1 MDKVRQQ
8 ECNDVILSINLSL
21 VYLLMGTF
29 CYCLGSLGDPVYEQL
44 HSEFQEQE
52 TRNNKRPWQIKS
64 PIAFSLAKTSFLM
77 IIIGVGM
84 VHFGVRGKGK
94 EGRWPFWKSMWVI
107 FLNTK
112 LWFFG
117 KGSSENFT
125 IGQLECKPCLCKVG
139 QNVPYS
145 HGPDMWSV
153 SWVGLVSLLDQP
165 VPTQIN

>member
-8 ECNDVILSINLSL
+8 ECNNVTLGINLSL

-94 EGRWPFWKSMWVI
+94 EGRGGDLFEKVCE
-107 FLNTK
+107 
-112 LWFFG
+112 WFFLTQIYVCFLERG
-117 KGSSENFT
+117 LQKTTTT
-125 IGQLECKPCLCKVG
+125 IGQLECKPCLYKVG
-139 QNVPYS
+139 QNVP
-145 HGPDMWSV
+145 
-153 SWVGLVSLLDQP
+153 
-165 VPTQIN
+165 